1 LQSEKLK
8 FTLNI
13 SQYTSEFKYN
23 WKLAAPVML
32 GMLGHTFVSFV
43 DNIMVGQIG
52 TAELAAVSLG
62 NSFMFIAMSIG
73 IGFSTA
79 ITPLI
84 AEADSSDNLKQAR
97 STYKNGLFLCTA
109 LGIMLFLGIYFSKS
123 VMYLMKQPKE
133 VVELAIPYLDLVA
146 FSLIPMII
154 FQAIKQFSDGMSM
167 TKYPMY
173 ATLLSNIINII
184 LNYLLIFGK
193 FGFPEMGIVGA
204 AYGTLISRIVMVV
217 YLWVLLR
224 YKKRSKRIVRNIK
237 FFVLDFLMIKRI
249 INLGSLSAMQMLFEV
264 AIFTAAI
271 WLSGLLGKNPQAAN
285 QIALN
290 LSSMAFMVAMGL
302 SVASMIRVGNQK
314 GLKNYKELRR
324 IAFSLFLLGV
334 LLAIFFALLFFI
346 FHKSLPNIYVD
357 LSDASNYADNMEVI
371 SIASKL
377 LIAAAFFQISDSL
390 QVVVLGAL
398 RGLQDVK
405 IPTILTFISYWV
417 VGFPVSYFLG
427 KEEMYGSF
435 GIWLGLLAGLTTASI
450 LLFIR
455 FNLLTL
461 KLIKQKHELT

>member
-1 LQSEKLK
+1 
-8 FTLNI
+8 
-13 SQYTSEFKYN
+13 
-23 WKLAAPVML
+23 ML

-43 DNIMVGQIG
+43 DNIMVGQLG

-84 AEADSSDNLKQAR
+84 AEADASNNFKQAK
-97 STYKNGLFLCTA
+97 STYKHGLFLCTT
-109 LGIMLFLGIYFSKS
+109 LGILLFLLVFFSKPL
-123 VMYLMKQPKE
+123 MYLMQQPEE
-133 VVELAIPYLDLVA
+133 VVVLAIPYLNLVA
-146 FSLIPMII
+146 FSLIPLVI
-154 FQAIKQFSDGMSM
+154 FEAIKQFTDGMSM

-173 ATLLSNIINII
+173 ATLIANIINVV

-193 FGFPEMGIVGA
+193 FGFPEMGMVGA
-204 AYGTLISRIVMVV
+204 AYGTLVSRIIMVI
-217 YLWVLLR
+217 YLWTLLR
-224 YKKRSKRIVRNIK
+224 YKERSRKIVRNIK
-237 FFVLDFLMIKRI
+237 LFTLDFSMIKKI
-249 INLGSLSAMQMLFEV
+249 VNIGSLSAMQMFFEV

-271 WLSGLLGKNPQAAN
+271 WLSGLLGKNSQAAN

-290 LSSMAFMVAMGL
+290 LSSMTFMVAMGL

-314 GLKNYKELRR
+314 GLQNYKELRR
-324 IAFSLFLLGV
+324 IAFSIFLLGI
-334 LLAIFFALLFFI
+334 LLAVFFALLFFI
-346 FHKSLPNIYVD
+346 FHKSLPNVYVD
-357 LSDASNYADNMEVI
+357 LNDTTNYKDNMEVL
-371 SIASKL
+371 SIASNL
-377 LIAAAFFQISDSL
+377 LLAAAFFQISDSI

-435 GIWLGLLAGLTTASI
+435 GIWLGLLAGLTTASV

-455 FNLLTL
+455 FNSLTL
-461 KLIKQKHELT
+461 KLIKEKQ

>member
-1 LQSEKLK
+1 MQSEKLK

-97 STYKNGLFLCTA
+97 STYKNGLFLCTT
-109 LGIMLFLGIYFSKS
+109 LGIILFLGIYFSKS

-204 AYGTLISRIVMVV
+204 AYGTLISRIVMVL
-217 YLWVLLR
+217 YLWILLR
-224 YKKRSKRIVRNIK
+224 YKRRSKRIVRDIK
-237 FFVLDFLMIKRI
+237 FFVLDFLMIKKI

-314 GLKNYKELRR
+314 GVKNYKELRR

-334 LLAIFFALLFFI
+334 LLAIFFALIFFI

-357 LSDASNYADNMEVI
+357 LSDASNYSDNMEVI

-377 LIAAAFFQISDSL
+377 LIAAAFFQISDSI

-417 VGFPVSYFLG
+417 IGFPVSYFLG

-455 FNLLTL
+455 FNSLTL
-461 KLIKQKHELT
+461 KLIKQKHDLT

>member
-1 LQSEKLK
+1 
-8 FTLNI
+8 
-13 SQYTSEFKYN
+13 
-23 WKLAAPVML
+23 ML

-43 DNIMVGQIG
+43 DNIMVGQLG

-84 AEADSSDNLKQAR
+84 AEADASNNFKQAK
-97 STYKNGLFLCTA
+97 STYKHGLFLCTT
-109 LGIMLFLGIYFSKS
+109 LGILLFLLVFFSKPL
-123 VMYLMKQPKE
+123 MYLMQQPEE
-133 VVELAIPYLDLVA
+133 VVVLAIPYLNLVA
-146 FSLIPMII
+146 FSLIPLVI
-154 FQAIKQFSDGMSM
+154 FEAIKQFTDGMSM

-173 ATLLSNIINII
+173 ATLIANIINVV

-193 FGFPEMGIVGA
+193 FGFPEMGMVGA
-204 AYGTLISRIVMVV
+204 AYGTLVSRIIMVI
-217 YLWVLLR
+217 YLWTLLR
-224 YKKRSKRIVRNIK
+224 YKERSRKIVRNIK
-237 FFVLDFLMIKRI
+237 LFTLDFSMIKKI
-249 INLGSLSAMQMLFEV
+249 VNIGSLSAMQMFFEV

-271 WLSGLLGKNPQAAN
+271 WLSGLLGKNSQAAN

-290 LSSMAFMVAMGL
+290 LSSMTFMVAMGL

-314 GLKNYKELRR
+314 GLQNYKELRR
-324 IAFSLFLLGV
+324 IAFSIFLLGI
-334 LLAIFFALLFFI
+334 LLAVFFALLFFI

-357 LSDASNYADNMEVI
+357 LNDTTNYKDNMEVL
-371 SIASKL
+371 SIASNL
-377 LIAAAFFQISDSL
+377 LLAAAFFQISDSI

-417 VGFPVSYFLG
+417 VGFPISYFLG
-427 KEEMYGSF
+427 TEEMYGSF
-435 GIWLGLLAGLTTASI
+435 GIWLGLLAGLTTASV

-455 FNLLTL
+455 FNSLTL
-461 KLIKQKHELT
+461 KLIKEKQ